1 MRLKLCIII
10 LSFIAVPA
18 FSQTPEK
25 TKKIKKFMD
34 AIGYTNLVKQS
45 MESMF
50 ELYEKTYPKVDTAF
64 WSEFRKEMAG
74 DDLTKL
80 IIPIYDKYFTESDL
94 DALIAFYS
102 TPAGIKIRDATPL
115 ITREA
120 IAAGAEWGKT
130 VGEKVTKK
138 LVEKGYELSQ

>member
-1 MRLKLCIII
+1 MRLKLLIII

-18 FSQTPEK
+18 FSQSPEK

-34 AIGYTNLVKQS
+34 AIGYTNLVNQS

-50 ELYEKTYPKVDTAF
+50 ELYEKTYPKVDSSF
-64 WSEFRKEMAG
+64 WNEFKREMAS

-80 IIPIYDKYFTESDL
+80 IIPIYDKYFTDSDL

-102 TPAGIKIRDATPL
+102 TPAGIKVRDATPM
-115 ITREA
+115 ITKEA
-120 IAAGAEWGKT
+120 MAAGAEWGKSI
-130 VGEKVTKK
+130 GEKVTKK

>member
-1 MRLKLCIII
+1 MQRILLIIT
-10 LSFIAVPA
+10 LAFISISA
-18 FSQTPEK
+18 FSQSTAK
-25 TKKIKKFMD
+25 TQKIKKFMD
-34 AIGYTNLVKQS
+34 AIGYTNLVNQS
-45 MESMF
+45 MEGMF

-64 WSEFRKEMAG
+64 WNEFRKEMAA

-115 ITREA
+115 ITKEA
-120 IAAGAEWGKT
+120 MAAGAEWGKS
-130 VGEKVTKK
+130 VGEKVAKK
-138 LVEKGYELSQ
+138 LVEKGYELRQ

>member
-1 MRLKLCIII
+1 
-10 LSFIAVPA
+10 
-18 FSQTPEK
+18 
-25 TKKIKKFMD
+25 MD

-50 ELYEKTYPKVDTAF
+50 ELYEKNYPKVDSSF
-64 WSEFRKEMAG
+64 WSEFRKEMAS

-80 IIPIYDKYFTESDL
+80 IIPIYDKYFTENDL

-115 ITREA
+115 ITKESM
-120 IAAGAEWGKT
+120 AAGAEWGKT
-130 VGEKVTKK
+130 IGERVARR
-138 LVEKGYELSQ
+138 LIEKGYEVGQ

>member
-1 MRLKLCIII
+1 MRLKLIIVI
-10 LSFIAVPA
+10 LTIVAVPA
-18 FSQTPEK
+18 FSQSAEK
-25 TKKIKKFMD
+25 TQKIKKFMD

-50 ELYEKTYPKVDTAF
+50 ELYQKNYPQVDTAF
-64 WSEFRKEMAG
+64 WIEFKKEIAT

-102 TPAGIKIRDATPL
+102 TPAGIKVRDATPL

-120 IAAGAEWGKT
+120 MAAGALWGKSI
-130 VGEKVTKK
+130 GEKVAKK
-138 LVEKGYELSQ
+138 LVEKGYQLSQ

>member
-1 MRLKLCIII
+1 MRLKLLIII
-10 LSFIAVPA
+10 LSFVAVPA
-18 FSQTPEK
+18 FSQSPAK
-25 TKKIKKFMD
+25 TQMIKKFMD

-50 ELYEKTYPKVDTAF
+50 ELYEKNYPKVDSSF
-64 WSEFRKEMAG
+64 WNEFKKEMAS

-80 IIPIYDKYFTESDL
+80 IIPIYDKYFTENDL

-115 ITREA
+115 ITKEA
-120 IAAGAEWGKT
+120 MAAGAEWGKS
-130 VGEKVTKK
+130 VGEKVAKR
-138 LVEKGYELSQ
+138 LIEKGYELSQ

>member
-1 MRLKLCIII
+1 MPLKLFLIIV
-10 LSFIAVPA
+10 SFIAVPA
-18 FSQTPEK
+18 FSQTAAK
-25 TKKIKKFMD
+25 TQKIKKFMD

-50 ELYEKTYPKVDTAF
+50 DIYEKSYPKVDTSF
-64 WSEFRKEMAG
+64 WSEFKKEVAG

-80 IIPIYDKYFTESDL
+80 IIPIYDKYFTDSDL

-115 ITREA
+115 ITKEA
-120 IAAGAEWGKT
+120 MAAGAEWGKS
-130 VGEKVTKK
+130 VGEKVAKK